1 MKNGLTDLNNYLFEQ
16 IEKLNDDEL
25 DREQTELA
33 IQKAEAITNIAQTV
47 IKNAELALKT
57 AVVMNKISPSGET
70 TALPKMLMGE

>member
-25 DREQTELA
+25 NQEQTELA
-33 IQKAEAITNIAQTV
+33 IKKAEAITNIAQTV

-57 AVVMNKISPSGET
+57 AVVINKISPTGE
-70 TALPKMLMGE
+70 AAQLPKMLTGE